1 MTVLF
6 RILGA
11 ITSVY
16 MLACFV
22 RIMLTWFDGA
32 SFGRPYRLLAQA
44 TDPYMDWFRRFSSLR
59 AGAFDFSPVAALAV
73 LALANNVFITIGF
86 YGRITV
92 GIFLSL
98 VLSGAW
104 SAAAFLLFF
113 FIAVIALRLVS
124 LAYSR
129 NSFFPAWHAVDAISR
144 PVLYRISRLVY
155 GDRLVGYK
163 KSIWTALAAL
173 LAARI
178 LGGFLVRFV
187 SDLLVRL
194 PF

>member
-1 MTVLF
+1 MTVFF

-11 ITSVY
+11 LTSIY

-32 SFGRPYRLLAQA
+32 SFGRPYQLLAGA
-44 TDPYMDWFRRFSSLR
+44 TDPYMDWFRRFPALRSSS
-59 AGAFDFSPVAALAV
+59 FDFSPVAALAA
-73 LALANNVFITIGF
+73 LALANNVFITIGY

-104 SAAAFLLFF
+104 SAVAFLLFF
-113 FIAVIALRLVS
+113 FIVVFVLRFVS
-124 LAYSR
+124 LASRR
-129 NSFFPAWHAVDAISR
+129 NSFFPVWHGVDAISR
-144 PVLYRISRLVY
+144 PLLYRISRLVY
-155 GDRLVGYK
+155 GDRLVSYQRG
-163 KSIWTALAAL
+163 IWTSIAVLAA
-173 LAARI
+173 ARL
-178 LGGFLVRFV
+178 LGGLLVRFL

>member
-1 MTVLF
+1 MTTLF

-11 ITSVY
+11 LTSVY

-22 RIMLTWFDGA
+22 RVMLTWFDGA
-32 SFGRPYRLLAQA
+32 SFGKPYRLLAQA
-44 TDPYMDWFRRFSSLR
+44 TDPYMNWFRRFPALR
-59 AGAFDFSPVAALAV
+59 LDSFDFSPVAALAA

-104 SAAAFLLFF
+104 SAVAFLLFF
-113 FIAVIALRLVS
+113 FIVIFVLRFAS
-124 LAYSR
+124 LAYKR
-129 NSFFPAWHAVDAISR
+129 NSFFPVWHAVDAISR
-144 PVLYRISRLVY
+144 PVLYKISRFVY
-155 GDRLVGYK
+155 RDRLVSYQRG
-163 KSIWTALAAL
+163 IWTSIAVL
-173 LAARI
+173 LGARI
-178 LGGFLVRFV
+178 VGGILVKIA

>member
-1 MTVLF
+1 MTMFF

-11 ITSVY
+11 LTSAY
-16 MLACFV
+16 MFACFV

-32 SFGRPYRLLAQA
+32 SFGKPHRLLARA
-44 TDPYMDWFRRFSSLR
+44 TDPYMNWFRRFPALR
-59 AGAFDFSPVAALAV
+59 TDTFDFSPVAALAV
-73 LALANNVFITIGF
+73 LALANNVLITLGF

-104 SAAAFLLFF
+104 SSAAFLLFF
-113 FIAVIALRLVS
+113 FIAIFVLRFVS
-124 LAYSR
+124 LSYKR
-129 NSFFPAWHAVDAISR
+129 NSFFPVWHTVDAVSR
-144 PVLYRISRLVY
+144 PILYRISRLVY
-155 GDRLVGYK
+155 RDRLVSYQRG
-163 KSIWTALAAL
+163 IWTSIAVL

-178 LGGFLVRFV
+178 AGGILVRIV
-187 SDLLVRL
+187 SNLLVRL